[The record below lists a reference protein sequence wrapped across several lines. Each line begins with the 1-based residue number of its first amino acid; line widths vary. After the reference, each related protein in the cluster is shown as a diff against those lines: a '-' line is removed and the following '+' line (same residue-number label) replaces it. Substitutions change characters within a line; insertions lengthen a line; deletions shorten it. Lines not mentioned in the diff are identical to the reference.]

1 MNSQETNQPEKKNDE
16 QKKQQ
21 PEKEQKSGK
30 LPVGKMLRQ
39 VREKKGL
46 TIGDISLE
54 TNISS
59 SNLVSIELGNY
70 TALPA
75 DTFVRGQ
82 LAIYAAFLGL
92 DGPETARLFFEE
104 RDLLHATGRA
114 KNRVNPHE
122 LSARRL
128 AEPSYISSA
137 TWGAALFLLII
148 AIVGGFCWSTGWN
161 PFSYFFQ
168 DKEASDPAQQ
178 PVIEQTIEQ
187 TAEVTEI
194 GESGNQGISAADALQ
209 EPQDVAPPK
218 NPEENTVDT
227 PAEQQSTET
236 D

>member
-1 MNSQETNQPEKKNDE
+1 MNSQETNQPEKKNE
-16 QKKQQ
+16 GQKKQQ

-70 TALPA
+70 NALPA

-104 RDLLHATGRA
+104 RDLLHSTGRA
-114 KNRVNPHE
+114 KNGVNPHE
-122 LSARRL
+122 LSARQL
-128 AEPSYISSA
+128 AEPSYVSSA
-137 TWGAALFLLII
+137 TWGASLLLII
-148 AIVGGFCWSTGWN
+148 IAFLVGFCWYTGWN
-161 PFSYFFQ
+161 PFSYFLQ
-168 DKEASDPAQQ
+168 EKEASDSP
-178 PVIEQTIEQ
+178 PVVEQTVEQ
-187 TAEVTEI
+187 AAT
-194 GESGNQGISAADALQ
+194 GSRESENQEISAANTL
-209 EPQDVAPPK
+209 PL
-218 NPEENTVDT
+218 PEFRVEVSTSQQQSEEDT
-227 PAEQQSTET
+227 ADTAAEQQSTDT